1 MNCFSRKATNKC
13 YEDDF
18 SYPSPKVQLLWR
30 LEELKTRYEE
40 LIDEDFAYQNS
51 LILMEDDLR
60 YALPENLHS
69 IRHIKA
75 AIELAELDLRE
86 KYGILVN
93 DDFKSISQTR
103 TQNEKDI
110 LIIINNTMINHFAA

>member
-1 MNCFSRKATNKC
+1 MSYFSREATNKC

-30 LEELKTRYEE
+30 LEELKARYEE
-40 LIDEDFAYQNS
+40 LVDEDYAYKNP

-60 YALPENLHS
+60 YALPEHLHS

-75 AIELAELDLRE
+75 AIELAEFDLRD
-86 KYGILVN
+86 KYGIIP
-93 DDFKSISQTR
+93 DEKQKEKSVILFVLP
-103 TQNEKDI
+103 QNI
-110 LIIINNTMINHFAA
+110 YQHALIN

>member
-1 MNCFSRKATNKC
+1 MSYFSREATNKC

-40 LIDEDFAYQNS
+40 LVDEDYAYKNP

-60 YALPENLHS
+60 YALPEHLHS

-75 AIELAELDLRE
+75 AIELAEFDLRD
-86 KYGILVN
+86 KYGVSLY
-93 DDFKSISQTR
+93 DDFKTPYQKESLNRNPIQSTVYSY
-103 TQNEKDI
+103 
-110 LIIINNTMINHFAA
+110 MIKHFAA